1 MTNNFPRIII
11 AATQSGSGKTTITAG
26 LIAALKNRGLN
37 VQAYKIGPDYIDTG
51 WHLLAGGKI
60 SHNLDSWLVGEDKLK
75 EIFFETSRGADISI
89 IEGVMGLYDGGKG
102 GISSTAQISK
112 LLDAPVVLVIDAKSM
127 GTSAAAVALGFK
139 EFDKSINLAGVILN
153 RLGSD
158 SHKKIIVDALNDLEI
173 KCFGAIKRNDEFFLP
188 ERHLGL
194 VPIAENHSVDAIKKI
209 CAAVEEQVDLNAL
222 INLAKNSSPLK
233 IIPNSSFLIP
243 NCLSI
248 GVAKDEAFNF
258 YYGASLNELEKLGA
272 EILYFSPLN
281 DTTLPKVDG
290 LIIGGGFPEMFAAQ
304 LEKNKNLR
312 AEIFAAAQDGLPIFA
327 ECGGFMYLM
336 RELIDFDGK
345 IFEMCGV
352 LDGVATMTKKLQ
364 TVGYVESEILSDCV
378 IGKAGEKIHAHE
390 FHFSTAEISSGEK
403 IFKCRRMRTGKEY
416 FAGLKKKNLVA
427 SYLHIHFAGNKTL
440 AKNFVEACKNYQ
452 SLKGERKFDGR
463 NDQRDCNGGR

>member
-1 MTNNFPRIII
+1 MPNNFPRLII
-11 AATQSGSGKTTITAG
+11 AATQSGSGKTTITAS

-37 VQAYKIGPDYIDTG
+37 VQAYKVGPDYIDTG
-51 WHLLAGGKI
+51 WHELAGGKI

-89 IEGVMGLYDGGKG
+89 IEGVMGLYDGGRG

-173 KCFGAIKRNDEFFLP
+173 KCFGAIKRNDEFTLP

-194 VPIAENHSVDAIKKI
+194 VPTTENFAVDAIKKI
-209 CAAVEEQVDLNAL
+209 CAAVEEQVDIDAL
-222 INLAKNSSPLK
+222 IQCARRNAQCAIKTESITHYALR
-233 IIPNSSFLIP
+233 ITH
-243 NCLSI
+243 CLSI

-272 EILYFSPLN
+272 EIVYFSPLE

-304 LEKNKNLR
+304 LEKNKSLR
-312 AEIFAAAQDGLPIFA
+312 AEIFSAAQDGLPIFA

-345 IFEMCGV
+345 SFEMCGV
-352 LDGVATMTKKLQ
+352 LDGAATMTKKLQ
-364 TVGYVESEILSDCV
+364 TVGYVEAEILSDCV

-403 IFKCRRMRTGKEY
+403 IFKCRRTRTGKEY

-427 SYLHIHFAGNKTL
+427 SYLHIHFAGSRNA
-440 AKNFVEACKNYQ
+440 AKNFVDACKNYQ
-452 SLKGERKFDGR
+452 RQSVSG
-463 NDQRDCNGGR
+463 C